1 MIIFRNYD
9 ENAKID
15 RVWYKSSNIVYSE
28 CYDNE
33 NALKDLMVVFSNGT
47 SYMYHGVDVNDY
59 VMFVH
64 GGIDGSNG
72 RALNKFIKQKKCE
85 YEKLGTVDLT
95 DLQKKLE
102 QARAEAAAKKAVE
115 ANNEE

>member
-1 MIIFRNYD
+1 MIIFRTYD
-9 ENAKID
+9 EDSKID
-15 RVWYKSSNIVYSE
+15 KVWYKSTNVVYSE
-28 CYDNE
+28 CHDNE
-33 NALKDLMVVFSNGT
+33 NTLKDLMVVFSNGT

-85 YEKLGTVDLT
+85 YEKLGTVDLL

-102 QARAEAAAKKAVE
+102 QARVEAAAKKAVE